1 MVTEVKL
8 DLGEEYGVILIEAIG
23 EIPQERQGGLVQ
35 AGLED
40 KLRDA
45 KDIVINAPSTFLQR
59 KLTGLANTLVA
70 SLPTVEV
77 AEHYQLDSF
86 TVEFQIGLG
95 LEAGA
100 DSPVVVKISPSGCFK
115 CTYTWKRKLPT
126 PTEQAT
132 TTNVPMSN
140 L

>member
-1 MVTEVKL
+1 MATEVKL

-23 EIPQERQGGLVQ
+23 EIPQERQGGLVP

-77 AEHYQLDSF
+77 AEYYQLDSF

-100 DSPVVVKISPSGCFK
+100 DSPVVKISPNGSFK
-115 CTYTWKRKLPT
+115 CAYTWKRNDKRIHRAILLWKIIFNR
-126 PTEQAT
+126 Q
-132 TTNVPMSN
+132 